1 MARSLAIVAVL
12 LHLLVTLLHGHA
24 HTELRIGLSEWQ
36 QLFVI
41 VVILVAPLIAAS
53 LLLTRYAR
61 LGLWLM
67 VVAMAGS
74 LIFGVYFHYVAI
86 SPDHVSH
93 LPPGDSQGTFRLTAL
108 LLMVTELFGL
118 VVGLTGLRKLPGRS

>member
-1 MARSLAIVAVL
+1 MARSLPMIAVL
-12 LHLLVTLLHGHA
+12 LHLIVTLLHGHA
-24 HTELRIGLSEWQ
+24 HTELRVGLSQWQ
-36 QLFVI
+36 QIFVI
-41 VVILVAPLIAAS
+41 VVILVAPLIAAG
-53 LLLTRYAR
+53 LLLTRYSR

-93 LPPGDSQGTFRLTAL
+93 LPPGESQGVFRITAL
-108 LLMVTELFGL
+108 LLAVTETLGIVVSVLGLRGL
-118 VVGLTGLRKLPGRS
+118 VKR